1 MPGRQTTQTKMAH
14 DPACSEFPRRSLA
27 SLTDQEK
34 KTLFTAAFGEPID
47 GQIRNDWLTP
57 NNSIGLMGQTRQ
69 GTKILTVFADGYIH
83 GEMSAVGAPFHAV
96 RVVRYLDS
104 LRIGWAGIDYPAA
117 EPAPPGGR
125 LC

>member
-14 DPACSEFPRRSLA
+14 DSACLEFPRRSLA

-57 NNSIGLMGQTRQ
+57 SNSIGLMGQTHQ

-83 GEMSAVGAPFHAV
+83 GEMSTVGASFHAV

-117 EPAPPGGR
+117 EPVPPWGR

>member
-1 MPGRQTTQTKMAH
+1 MIP
-14 DPACSEFPRRSLA
+14 PAWSFPRRSLS

-34 KTLFTAAFGEPID
+34 KTLFTAAFGESID
-47 GQIRNDWLTP
+47 GQLRNDWLTP
-57 NNSIGLMGQTRQ
+57 GNSIGLMGQTRQ

-117 EPAPPGGR
+117 EAVPPSDSSRLDPAK
-125 LC
+125 